1 MTELSDFHLGLFV
14 TVYIAFWIPPLSL
27 LVLIVGVYFENARS
41 YLKRYAQKC
50 QCPLHSSCPSPS
62 PVSPVPMNNQSLS
75 VWSLLFV
82 FSQNKQIHVYFLTSA
97 FFFFLHEVYHAINT
111 LLLFFFLLWQCILE
125 ITHVILWSSSLFFL
139 TAVWYSFV
147 WIHPDLFIHFL
158 VYGHLGCFYDYSN
171 E

>member
-41 YLKRYAQKC
+41 YLKRYTQKC

-82 FSQNKQIHVYFLTSA
+82 FSQNRQIHVYFLTSA
-97 FFFFLHEVYHAINT
+97 FFFLHKVYHTINT
-111 LLLFFFLLWQCILE
+111 LLPFFFFFTLTVYTGNHSCHFVELFLILFNSCMVLLCVDTPWSVYPFSC
-125 ITHVILWSSSLFFL
+125 VWASRWFLWLQ
-139 TAVWYSFV
+139 
-147 WIHPDLFIHFL
+147 
-158 VYGHLGCFYDYSN
+158 
-171 E
+171 

>member
-41 YLKRYAQKC
+41 YLKRYVQKC

-97 FFFFLHEVYHAINT
+97 FFFFFTRSVSCNKYSFAFFFFTLTVYTGNHSCHFVE
-111 LLLFFFLLWQCILE
+111 LFFILFNSCMVLLCVDTPWSIYPFSCVWASRLFLRLQ
-125 ITHVILWSSSLFFL
+125 
-139 TAVWYSFV
+139 
-147 WIHPDLFIHFL
+147 
-158 VYGHLGCFYDYSN
+158 
-171 E
+171 